1 MIAAEPQRDRSREGD
16 PITVLLVSFPAPDQG
31 ARHASACCEIEVP
44 DGLAD
49 PHRRRLK
56 VGARVAVVGQL
67 TGAGG
72 LWASDIITSRPKP

>member
-1 MIAAEPQRDRSREGD
+1 LIAAEPQRDRSREGD

-31 ARHASACCEIEVP
+31 ARQASACCEIEVP
-44 DGLAD
+44 DELAD

-67 TGAGG
+67 TAGGG